1 MLSSGA
7 TANLGEIGKTMSRLD
22 HPISSS
28 IHFEQDG
35 IQHGFLRL
43 PYSRDD
49 SAWGAIL
56 IPIVQFKH
64 GTGATALI
72 TGANHGDEY
81 EGPIALYNFAQ
92 RTDLTSFQGR
102 VIIIPAMNYPAF
114 QAGTRVSPLDHL
126 NMNRI
131 FPGKVDGS
139 ITQVLADYFSR
150 VLLPMADY
158 VLDIHS
164 GGKTLDFLPFAACH
178 ELPNPQQQAKCEAAM
193 QAFGAPYTLKLVE
206 DTRGMYDHQ
215 AEMMGKVFVS
225 TELGGGGTTTPR
237 SIAHTKRGLNN
248 FLIHAGILE
257 DRLQTASEPSQS
269 LSMNQHSYVFAEH
282 QGLLEPCV
290 ALGDTVEEGQLIAYI
305 HTIERTQAKPQA
317 YYASTSGLIL
327 ARHLP
332 SLIKMGDCLQ
342 VIATL
347 KPNF

>member
-1 MLSSGA
+1 
-7 TANLGEIGKTMSRLD
+7 MSTID
-22 HPISSS
+22 HPIKSS
-28 IHFEQDG
+28 IDFAKDG

-43 PYSRDD
+43 PYSRND

-64 GTGATALI
+64 GQGSTALI

-81 EGPIALYNFAQ
+81 EGPIALYNFVQ
-92 RTDLTSFQGR
+92 RTDLASFQGR

-139 ITQVLADYFSR
+139 VTQVLADYFSR
-150 VLLPMADY
+150 ILLPLADY

-164 GGKTLDFLPFAACH
+164 GGKTLDFLPFATCH
-178 ELPNPQQQAKCEAAM
+178 ELENKPQQVECEAAM
-193 QAFGAPYTLKLVE
+193 QAFGAPYTLKLLE

-215 AEMMGKVFVS
+215 AESMGKIFVS
-225 TELGGGGTTTPR
+225 TELGGGGTAHPH
-237 SIAHTKRGLNN
+237 SIAIAKQGIEN
-248 FLIHAGILE
+248 FLIHAGILKQA
-257 DRLQTASEPSQS
+257 DSIQATTSQH
-269 LSMNQHSYVFAEH
+269 LVMDQYSYVFSEH

-290 ALGDTVEEGQLIAYI
+290 TLGEIVEVAQLIARI
-305 HTIERTQAKPQA
+305 HSIERTDQKPHA
-317 YYASTSGLIL
+317 YYAPRSGIIM
-327 ARHLP
+327 ARHVP

-342 VIATL
+342 VIAGL
-347 KPNF
+347 EH

>member
-1 MLSSGA
+1 M
-7 TANLGEIGKTMSRLD
+7 NPID
-22 HPISSS
+22 HPIKSS
-28 IHFEQDG
+28 IDFAKDG

-56 IPIVQFKH
+56 IPIVQFKQ
-64 GTGATALI
+64 GIGPTALL

-81 EGPIALYNFAQ
+81 EGPIALFNFAQ
-92 RTDLTSFQGR
+92 RTDIASFQGR

-139 ITQVLADYFSR
+139 VTQILADYFSR
-150 VLLPMADY
+150 ILLPLADY

-164 GGKTLDFLPFAACH
+164 GGKTLDFLPFATCH
-178 ELPNPQQQAKCEAAM
+178 ELADKQQQAHCEAAM
-193 QAFGAPYTLKLVE
+193 QAFGAPYYLKLVE

-215 AEMMGKVFVS
+215 AESMGKVFVS

-237 SIAHTKRGLNN
+237 SILIAKQGIEN
-248 FLIHAGILE
+248 FLIHAGILKPPATM
-257 DRLQTASEPSQS
+257 Q
-269 LSMNQHSYVFAEH
+269 QHSSQQLVMDSSSYIFAEH

-290 ALGDTVEEGQLIAYI
+290 ALGDRVETKQLLARI
-305 HTIERTQAKPQA
+305 HCIERTDQAPYA
-317 YYASTSGLIL
+317 YYAPRSGIIM

-342 VIATL
+342 VIAGL
-347 KPNF
+347 EP

>member
-1 MLSSGA
+1 
-7 TANLGEIGKTMSRLD
+7 MSKLD

-28 IHFEQDG
+28 IDFEQDG

-43 PYSRDD
+43 PYSRND

-56 IPIVQFKH
+56 IPIVQFKN
-64 GTGATALI
+64 GVGPTALI

-92 RTDLTSFQGR
+92 RTDLECFQGR
-102 VIIIPAMNYPAF
+102 VILIPAMNYPAF
-114 QAGTRVSPLDHL
+114 QAGTRVSPLDQL

-139 ITQVLADYFSR
+139 VTQVLADYFSR
-150 VLLPMADY
+150 RLLPMADY
-158 VLDIHS
+158 VLDLHS

-178 ELPNPQQQAKCEAAM
+178 TLSNPAQQAQCEAAM
-193 QAFGAPYTLKLVE
+193 QAFAAPYHLRLLE

-215 AEMMGKVFVS
+215 AEMMGKVFIS
-225 TELGGGGTTTPR
+225 TELGGGGTTHPR
-237 SIAHTKRGLNN
+237 SIALAKRGLDN
-248 FLIHAGILE
+248 FLIHAGILQGA
-257 DRLQTASEPSQS
+257 LQNDPQPSQG
-269 LSMNQHSYVFAEH
+269 LDMNQQSYVFAEH

-290 ALGDTVEEGQLIAYI
+290 SLGDEVEQGQLIAYI
-305 HTIERTQAKPQA
+305 HTIERTAVKPQA
-317 YYASTSGLIL
+317 YYARSSGLVL

-347 KPNF
+347 KPNL